1 MSVEQLRP
9 SKRVNIEH
17 KRDQNY
23 YIGTYSD
30 ALLKDT
36 AHHGAKVGTSSS
48 LKNQNDFRSAIVG
61 LPGSGTSRPVPERQ
75 FQAEPKASRNT
86 FTSIEVG
93 EKPPKARAAIT
104 YDRGMAP
111 PTRQGRYNY

>member
-9 SKRVNIEH
+9 SKRMNIEH

-30 ALLKDT
+30 ALLK
-36 AHHGAKVGTSSS
+36 VGTSSY
-48 LKNQNDFRSAIVG
+48 LKNQNDFQSAIVG

-86 FTSIEVG
+86 LTSIEVG